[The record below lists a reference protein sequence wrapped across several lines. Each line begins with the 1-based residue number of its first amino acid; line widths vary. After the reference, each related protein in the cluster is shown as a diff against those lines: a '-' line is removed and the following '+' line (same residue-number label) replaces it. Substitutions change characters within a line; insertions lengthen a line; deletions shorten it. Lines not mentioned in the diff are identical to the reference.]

1 MAPLWLIIGYHLRH
15 TDAPPNGR
23 SVESIVLAARQL
35 MDAYERMREGERQY
49 RCDMDA
55 LVDLCTPYYPDVVF
69 VEPIVRAGQ
78 LREARTGQQRV
89 VECMRRVGYEDEG
102 NSVRQLMAR
111 MLRIPGGAV
120 VPTNAGVV

>member
-1 MAPLWLIIGYHLRH
+1 MH
-15 TDAPPNGR
+15 GR

-49 RCDMDA
+49 RGDMDA
-55 LVDLCTPYYPDVVF
+55 LVDLCMLYYPDVAF

-120 VPTNAGVV
+120 VPTNAAAV